1 MKFFLPAAKDAV
13 QAEQA
18 YEGIRKF
25 NAEQMGAT
33 LSPRRIYKVGGV
45 HNGKRFEATVGQ
57 PFESFGEPVIAIL
70 LDTSRNCYF
79 ICTPNHGVLRGMA
92 YLSGSNEMDSVED
105 FESTESITQ
114 NEVVN

>member
-1 MKFFLPAAKDAV
+1 MKLFLPAANDAA

-25 NAEQMGAT
+25 NADEMGAT

-57 PFESFGEPVIAIL
+57 PFESFREPVITIL
-70 LDTSRNCYF
+70 LDTSRKCYF
-79 ICTPNHGVLRGMA
+79 ICTPNRGVLRGMP
-92 YLSGSNEMDSVED
+92 YLSGSNEIDSVED
-105 FESTESITQ
+105 FEASESTTQ
-114 NEVVN
+114 SEVVN